1 MMKRSEIM
9 MNVIRKKTITLIL
22 TLVCLF
28 AMTTA
33 AGCARGTKED
43 SNTVQ
48 SASGEQEETAVQDE
62 QAEAAAKNAPADSA
76 IEEQLPA
83 EPAENTEPSETTEKV
98 EYSHEDIY
106 LSLTIPDGWDYK
118 IKTAEEMEK
127 YDGMTICAV
136 EFWKEDYPETVFTF
150 SYESF
155 FGICG
160 TGVTEEEF
168 TQENGI
174 SGYRYTEEIE
184 DTLWLNMIFRN
195 PKDVDEDG
203 TYKGGT
209 YCIMASP
216 KLSEWDV
223 IEPEFE
229 KIAESIWVGSHQ
241 N

>member
-1 MMKRSEIM
+1 M
-9 MNVIRKKTITLIL
+9 RKKIITFISALVFLFTMTTIT
-22 TLVCLF
+22 
-28 AMTTA
+28 
-33 AGCARGTKED
+33 GCAHEAKAGG
-43 SNTVQ
+43 NTVQ
-48 SASGEQEETAVQDE
+48 SVSGVQGETAAQDE
-62 QAEAAAKNAPADSA
+62 QADAAVGNMEETAPADSPVD
-76 IEEQLPA
+76 EQVEA

-106 LSLTIPDGWDYK
+106 LSLTIPDGWGYK
-118 IKTAEEMEK
+118 IRTAEEMEK
-127 YDGMTICAV
+127 YDGMTICAI
-136 EFWKEDYPETVFTF
+136 EFWQEDYPETVFTF

-174 SGYRYTEEIE
+174 SGYRFTEEIE

-195 PKDVDEDG
+195 PEDVDEEG
-203 TYKGGT
+203 VYKGGT

-229 KIAESIWVGSHQ
+229 EIVKSIWVGSH
-241 N
+241 